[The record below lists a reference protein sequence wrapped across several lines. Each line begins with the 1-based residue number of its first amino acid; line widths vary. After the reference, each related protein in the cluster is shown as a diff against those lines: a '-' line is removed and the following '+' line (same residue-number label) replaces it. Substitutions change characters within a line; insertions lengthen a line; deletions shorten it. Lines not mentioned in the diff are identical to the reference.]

1 MSDESEDES
10 KIMIEHSFNFTPSI
24 AIEKPNITINEPIK
38 QIFTID
44 ELFEFFG
51 FKIDSESNEEL
62 SLKQYS
68 SDQILKIP
76 KQIFSDF

>member
-10 KIMIEHSFNFTPSI
+10 KIRIEHSFNFTPSI